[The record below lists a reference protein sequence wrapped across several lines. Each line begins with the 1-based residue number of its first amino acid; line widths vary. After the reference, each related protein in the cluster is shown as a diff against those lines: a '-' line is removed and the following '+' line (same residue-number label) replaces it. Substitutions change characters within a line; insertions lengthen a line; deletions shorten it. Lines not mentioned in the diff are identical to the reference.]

1 MNEARIQSLQAIYAN
16 ATTRITNTLA
26 MIDKAQAAGTIAS
39 GDASTVNALETK
51 MRAVLDKT
59 LLATR
64 INQANSSLGVTA
76 ANLVLPGSQTQPT
89 TAADLEKNRIIAETI
104 NTVLHEVASDLDDA
118 DRMIT
123 NAKDENFD
131 DYAELFH
138 DWRVADN
145 KAAFA
150 AKTTWDSFVTSYT
163 ALSANRAANI
173 AAFNTFI
180 GTKAAP
186 LNDAGWT
193 TLGNYLNKMVLTVA
207 EHQIETAGIIAHQ
220 LWFDQARALWVPASS
235 RAFSN
240 FMIDTFDMA
249 DMMSAREW
257 DKIPEA
263 NRTFKEPLP
272 ATKVFN
278 TVLVNELQIE
288 LGMEAAYVAR
298 MKDLEAK
305 LAAAPNDATLKAQH
319 DGVKFVWGQYVESM
333 KVLTELKGER
343 VIDKLKDAGA
353 TGITWSAPPDSKGN
367 QALKILAG
375 RDTE

>member
-1 MNEARIQSLQAIYAN
+1 
-16 ATTRITNTLA
+16 
-26 MIDKAQAAGTIAS
+26 
-39 GDASTVNALETK
+39 
-51 MRAVLDKT
+51 VLDKT
-59 LLATR
+59 LYAQR
-64 INQANSSLGVTA
+64 INQANASLGVTA
-76 ANLVLPGSQTQPT
+76 SNLVLPGAEPQPT
-89 TAADLEKNRIIAETI
+89 TDADLDKNRIIAETI

-131 DYAELFH
+131 EYADLFH
-138 DWRVADN
+138 EWRVSVD
-145 KAAFA
+145 KAGFA
-150 AKTTWDSFVTSYT
+150 AKTTWDSFLNSYT
-163 ALSANRAANI
+163 SLSATASRAASI
-173 AAFNTFI
+173 AAFNTFV
-180 GTKAAP
+180 GSKAAP

-249 DMMSAREW
+249 DMMSSREW

-288 LGMEAAYVAR
+288 LGMEASYVAR

-305 LAAAPNDATLKAQH
+305 LAASPNDATLKAQH
-319 DGVKFVWGQYVESM
+319 DGAVFVWKQYIDAM
-333 KVLTELKGER
+333 KVLTELKGDR
-343 VIDKLKDAGA
+343 VLDKLKDAGA